1 MLKNELESKH
11 DLNRIITVKDEL
23 GTIDKLMVSIQ
34 NKMVKK
40 AKYSPI
46 LIKTCS
52 DSSPA
57 SLLEVCPGKAT
68 FLTLNFLAMMP
79 SSMSYFVI

>member
-34 NKMVKK
+34 NKMCKK
-40 AKYSPI
+40 AKYTQI
-46 LIKTCS
+46 LIKMCT
-52 DSSPA
+52 DE
-57 SLLEVCPGKAT
+57 L
-68 FLTLNFLAMMP
+68 MMDFKQFNEFE
-79 SSMSYFVI
+79 SALIHVIQ

>member
-1 MLKNELESKH
+1 VLKNELESKH

-46 LIKTCS
+46 LIKTCV
-52 DSSPA
+52 DE
-57 SLLEVCPGKAT
+57 L
-68 FLTLNFLAMMP
+68 
-79 SSMSYFVI
+79 